1 MSLAQVKKD
10 DDKQKEMMKHIDLIS
25 SNEVKSQVEL
35 NMNIKK
41 QLEQNK
47 RNKSK
52 VRVYEEVME

>member
-10 DDKQKEMMKHIDLIS
+10 DDKQKELIKHIDLIS
-25 SNEVKSQVEL
+25 NNDVKNQVVEL

-41 QLEQNK
+41 QLEENK

-52 VRVYEEVME
+52 VRVYE

>member
-25 SNEVKSQVEL
+25 NNEVKTQVEL

-41 QLEQNK
+41 QL
-47 RNKSK
+47 
-52 VRVYEEVME
+52 